1 MYSDLCIANTYL
13 GGACVFFSSLRD
25 LLALPA
31 FNPTLTIP
39 LAHYSTQQVTSG
51 LCTTD
56 SSSCEL
62 SFTLLTV
69 ATDRLTLCGAQTTLR
84 PTLSIMASSMRRPTA
99 TDGAPA
105 RSPGRWAAKRC
116 GGFVCASSSAMASR
130 LCAHTGSFSSRADY
144 GQGYGRQCGC
154 WRLEPS
160 CDGRTALHPTQPRV
174 RYRHNIQDFLRV
186 TGH

>member
-62 SFTLLTV
+62 SFTLPVDRCHRPSDTV
-69 ATDRLTLCGAQTTLR
+69 WRSDDSTTNFVDYGFEYAPSDRNGWGTGEITWTMGGEKMWRVRLR
-84 PTLSIMASSMRRPTA
+84 FFAGLAVQVMCSHRSVFVLGRSRTRLWPPMRLL
-99 TDGAPA
+99 
-105 RSPGRWAAKRC
+105 
-116 GGFVCASSSAMASR
+116 ASR
-130 LCAHTGSFSSRADY
+130 TVL
-144 GQGYGRQCGC
+144 
-154 WRLEPS
+154 
-160 CDGRTALHPTQPRV
+160 
-174 RYRHNIQDFLRV
+174 
-186 TGH
+186 